1 MLTTYSV
8 LASEY
13 LPSGAAA
20 KRSFDQDCLS
30 PMHSIVW
37 RRVVL
42 DEAHVV
48 SNRLTQQSR
57 AVLALKASARWVVT
71 GTPIQ
76 NRIEDLYPLMAFL
89 KIHPLD
95 DFHWFTRW
103 VPRRPEMKCIHPFTV
118 YGWMHPLGDM
128 HWLTR
133 RCPPSTNPNS
143 KTLQAAAQVPS

>member
-1 MLTTYSV
+1 VVLTTYSV

-13 LPSGAAA
+13 LPSGGTA
-20 KRSFDQDCLS
+20 KRSFDQDCLA

-37 RRVVL
+37 KRVVL

-57 AVLALKASARWVVT
+57 AVLALKARARWVVT

-95 DFHWFTRW
+95 DFHWFTR
-103 VPRRPEMKCIHPFTV
+103 
-118 YGWMHPLGDM
+118 
-128 HWLTR
+128 
-133 RCPPSTNPNS
+133 
-143 KTLQAAAQVPS
+143 